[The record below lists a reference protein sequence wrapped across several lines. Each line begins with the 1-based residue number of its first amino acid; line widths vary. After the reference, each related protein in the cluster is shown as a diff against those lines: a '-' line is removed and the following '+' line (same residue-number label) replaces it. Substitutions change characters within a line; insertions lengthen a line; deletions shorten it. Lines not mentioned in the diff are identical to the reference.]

1 MATRYHP
8 YRRSA
13 SSSSSSSTPRSSPR
27 QSPRDQK
34 YNSALTAK
42 SSDPAGNAVVTSLR
56 AEEAAKVKEPDW
68 NDFDAARYWLEQR
81 YRPGD
86 AELGS
91 PLFQYI
97 TKLQMKL
104 QRNRKIPNPW
114 LGPYYLGTMLS
125 DRELDRFI
133 HEYPKAKYVHFPNQK
148 PMYQDPPLTPTLTWC
163 DPSCSFIDLDTAKL
177 IKEPNW
183 KDDEASRAW
192 LEQRYCPDGAHL
204 GSPLFRYMTDCFC
217 GVQPSYFTPSLWLGE
232 LLSWEELKRWNY
244 GESGSK
250 RTWVLDKAK
259 EPLYPDPP
267 LSDGPRNTRHT
278 HWLQL
283 NWADRSSPFQDLGSA
298 GLMVEPR
305 WRDKEASKAWL
316 EQRYDAGDGS
326 AGSPLLQ
333 YMMDLYN
340 GPHFQHIPPSGHYSY
355 MLSFDEMG
363 RFSGEFGHAMHWDEN
378 MKPLYP
384 DGSSPFSHEAIPVVR
399 NGSNGRKPNQT
410 PKRPKRTNAE
420 KRQDQEAS
428 VGKLRSGIAKRKH
441 KKPGV

>member
-8 YRRSA
+8 YRRPA
-13 SSSSSSSTPRSSPR
+13 SSSTPRSSPR

-125 DRELDRFI
+125 DRELDS
-133 HEYPKAKYVHFPNQK
+133 
-148 PMYQDPPLTPTLTWC
+148 PTLTWC

-183 KDDEASRAW
+183 KDAETSRAW

-217 GVQPSYFTPSLWLGE
+217 GVRPSYFIPSLWLGE
-232 LLSWEELKRWNY
+232 LISWEELKRWNY
-244 GESGSK
+244 GQNESK
-250 RTWVLDKAK
+250 CTWVLDKTK

-267 LSDGPRNTRHT
+267 LSDGPEDTRHT
-278 HWLQL
+278 HWSQL
-283 NWADRSSPFQDLGSA
+283 NWADGSSPFQDLGSA
-298 GLMVEPR
+298 GLIVEPR
-305 WRDKEASKAWL
+305 WCDKEASKGWL
-316 EQRYDAGDGS
+316 EQRYGAGDGS
-326 AGSPLLQ
+326 AAS
-333 YMMDLYN
+333 
-340 GPHFQHIPPSGHYSY
+340 ISG
-355 MLSFDEMG
+355 
-363 RFSGEFGHAMHWDEN
+363 REFTV
-378 MKPLYP
+378 
-384 DGSSPFSHEAIPVVR
+384 FIPVMR
-399 NGSNGRKPNQT
+399 NSSNSRKPSQT
-410 PKRPKRTNAE
+410 PKRPKRTNTE

-441 KKPGV
+441 KKPGFAKDGGGKAAGIRPLAVKTQAVNVTRIMLDDIEDRRRFPTIERRIFQWWREKEVIPSVEHKANVVPDIG